1 MYETVKNS
9 ILKNFLIRNYL
20 WTCIVRKEALFED
33 MLDRSPFPFNYDYDS
48 DILMVNLENNISFS
62 FNFKWN
68 IKQNGVSKQYHLVKI
83 N

>member
-1 MYETVKNS
+1 MYDTIKNN
-9 ILKNFLIRNYL
+9 ILKNFLLRNYL

-33 MLDRSPFPFNYDYDS
+33 MVDRSPFPFNYDYNK
-48 DILMVNLENNISFS
+48 DILVINLGDGVNVS

-68 IKQNGVSKQYHLVKI
+68 VKHNGASTQYYLVKI

>member
-20 WTCIVRKEALFED
+20 WTYIVNKEALFED
-33 MLDRSPFPFNYDYDS
+33 MLKRSPFPFNYDYDN
-48 DILMVNLENNISFS
+48 DVLMVNIGNDINISF
-62 FNFKWN
+62 NFIWEESPL
-68 IKQNGVSKQYHLVKI
+68 GVNKRYHLIKI

>member
-1 MYETVKNS
+1 MYETIKSN
-9 ILKNFLIRNYL
+9 ILKNFLLRNYL

-33 MLDRSPFPFNYDYDS
+33 MIDRSPFPFNYDYDK
-48 DILMVNLENNISFS
+48 DILVINLGDDVNVS

-68 IKQNGVSKQYHLVKI
+68 IKHNGESTQYYLVKI

>member
-1 MYETVKNS
+1 MYETVKNN

-33 MLDRSPFPFNYDYDS
+33 MLDRSIFPFNYNYDK
-48 DILMVNLENNISFS
+48 DILVINLGDDVNVS

-68 IKQNGVSKQYHLVKI
+68 VKQNGASTQYHLVKI
-83 N
+83 Y

>member
-1 MYETVKNS
+1 MYETVKNN

-33 MLDRSPFPFNYDYDS
+33 MLDRSPFPFNYDYDK
-48 DILMVNLENNISFS
+48 DILMINLGNDINVS

-68 IKQNGVSKQYHLVKI
+68 TKQNGASVQYHLVKI
-83 N
+83 Y

>member
-1 MYETVKNS
+1 MYETIKSN
-9 ILKNFLIRNYL
+9 ILKNFLLRNYL

-33 MLDRSPFPFNYDYDS
+33 MVDRSPFPFNYDYDK
-48 DILMVNLENNISFS
+48 DILVINLGDDVNVS

-68 IKQNGVSKQYHLVKI
+68 VKHNGASTQYYLVKI

>member
-1 MYETVKNS
+1 MYETIKSN
-9 ILKNFLIRNYL
+9 ILKNFLLRNYL

-33 MLDRSPFPFNYDYDS
+33 MVDRSPFPFNYDYNK
-48 DILMVNLENNISFS
+48 DILVINLGDDVNVS

-68 IKQNGVSKQYHLVKI
+68 VKHNGASTQYYLVKI

>member
-33 MLDRSPFPFNYDYDS
+33 MLDRSPFPFNYDYDN
-48 DILMVNLENNISFS
+48 DVLMVNLSNDISIS
-62 FNFKWN
+62 FNFTWEDTPL
-68 IKQNGVSKQYHLVKI
+68 GESKRYHLVKI
-83 N
+83 Y

>member
-1 MYETVKNS
+1 MYEAVKNS
-9 ILKNFLIRNYL
+9 ILNNFLIRNYL

-33 MLDRSPFPFNYDYDS
+33 MLNRSPFPFNYDYDN
-48 DILMVNLENNISFS
+48 DVLTFNIADDTSIS

-68 IKQNGVSKQYHLVKI
+68 IKHNGVSTQYHLIKI

>member
-20 WTCIVRKEALFED
+20 WTYIVNKEALFED
-33 MLDRSPFPFNYDYDS
+33 MLERSPFPFNYDYDN
-48 DILMVNLENNISFS
+48 DVLMVNIGNDINISF
-62 FNFKWN
+62 NFIWEESPL
-68 IKQNGVSKQYHLVKI
+68 GVNKRYHLIKI

>member
-20 WTCIVRKEALFED
+20 WTYIVNKEALFED
-33 MLDRSPFPFNYDYDS
+33 MLERSPFPFNYNYDN
-48 DILMVNLENNISFS
+48 DVLMVNIGNDINISF
-62 FNFKWN
+62 NFIWEESPL
-68 IKQNGVSKQYHLVKI
+68 GVNKRYHLIKI